1 MSKLLEQARP
11 FSISTKRALSSD
23 QQLHVKQELRQRIF
37 ATLQCAKDLPVQEC
51 LQEVKTR
58 LLAIQAYCETI
69 DKTFI
74 VVEERITCDQYD
86 LGGYKRSAATLFR
99 GPSED
104 ASVAICVT
112 DQGSLLHRTS
122 PQWQVYRDAGDIGC
136 NNSLDS

>member
-1 MSKLLEQARP
+1 M
-11 FSISTKRALSSD
+11 STKRALSSD
-23 QQLHVKQELRQRIF
+23 QQLHVRQELRQRIYT
-37 ATLQCAKDLPVQEC
+37 TLQFAKDLPAQEC

-86 LGGYKRSAATLFR
+86 LGGYKLNAATLFR
-99 GPSED
+99 GPSAD

-112 DQGSLLHRTS
+112 DRGSLLHRTS
-122 PQWQVYRDAGDIGC
+122 PQWQAYRNVGDIGC
-136 NNSLDS
+136 NIPLAS